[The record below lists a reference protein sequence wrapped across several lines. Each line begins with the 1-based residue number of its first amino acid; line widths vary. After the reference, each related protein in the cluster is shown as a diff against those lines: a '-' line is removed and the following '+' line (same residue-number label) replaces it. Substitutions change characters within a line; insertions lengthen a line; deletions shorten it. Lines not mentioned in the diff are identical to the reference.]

1 MVTGWISKAASSA
14 LELLLPLNCVVCN
27 RGGSYLCE
35 SCEAPLRKLEKS
47 YCPRCSWPGWASLCH
62 WCTALP
68 LAIDGIRAA
77 YQFEGAVREM
87 VHALKYRNLRAAA
100 PDLGRLLASYL
111 DSNEI
116 PADVAIPVPLHPRR
130 KRERGYNQSE
140 LMARELSKRTGVPV
154 QARVLRRTRNA
165 APQVSLNGHEER
177 RRNID
182 GAFECGSPVEGLRV
196 LLIDDVVT
204 TGSTM

>member
-1 MVTGWISKAASSA
+1 MCEGCKAT
-14 LELLLPLNCVVCN
+14 
-27 RGGSYLCE
+27 
-35 SCEAPLRKLEKS
+35 LRKLEKP

-62 WCTALP
+62 WCAALP

-116 PADVAIPVPLHPRR
+116 PADVAMPVPLHPRR
-130 KRERGYNQSE
+130 ERERGYNQSE

-154 QARVLRRTRNA
+154 QAGVLRRTRNA

-182 GAFECGSPVEGLRV
+182 GAFECSSPVEGLRV

-204 TGSTM
+204 TGSTMSACAGALRAAGASSIWGLALARQAL